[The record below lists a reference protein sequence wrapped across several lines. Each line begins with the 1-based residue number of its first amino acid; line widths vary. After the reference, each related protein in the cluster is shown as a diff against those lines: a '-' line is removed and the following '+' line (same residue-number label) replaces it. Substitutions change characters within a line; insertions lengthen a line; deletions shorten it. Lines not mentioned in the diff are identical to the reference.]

1 LGERYDQGL
10 RLGRHGALESG
21 HMTYL
26 ASQYGWRAGL
36 ATALVALA
44 LTGRPA
50 AAAEDAV
57 TLAPHRAVYDL
68 ALSAARG
75 GMGVV
80 SVTGRLV
87 YDLTG
92 SSCEG
97 YTQNTRLVTRMTQ
110 QSGITLVA
118 DLRSTTWEDG
128 VGKRFRF
135 ESTQYRDDKVS
146 EATTGEAARQQGA
159 AGEIKVDLT
168 KPDKRS
174 IFLPAGAYFPVQHT
188 IALIQAARAGKA
200 SFRADLYDGSERGEK
215 VFDTVAAMGR
225 PLPPGANRKLP
236 GVANADRLDTV
247 KSWPVSIAFFEA
259 RAGRVDALPSYEM
272 GFWLFENGVSRKLSI
287 DYGDFAMQ
295 GDLKDIVFHE
305 PSKC

>member
-1 LGERYDQGL
+1 M
-10 RLGRHGALESG
+10 S
-21 HMTYL
+21 YL

-36 ATALVALA
+36 ATALVALT
-44 LTGRPA
+44 LTGRAA

-135 ESTQYRDDKVS
+135 KSTQYRDDKLS
-146 EATTGEAARQQGA
+146 EATTGEAARQQGG
-159 AGEIKVDLT
+159 AGEVKVDLT

-174 IFLPAGAYFPVQHT
+174 IFLPAGA
-188 IALIQAARAGKA
+188 
-200 SFRADLYDGSERGEK
+200 SFRSS
-215 VFDTVAAMGR
+215 T
-225 PLPPGANRKLP
+225 PLP
-236 GVANADRLDTV
+236 
-247 KSWPVSIAFFEA
+247 
-259 RAGRVDALPSYEM
+259 
-272 GFWLFENGVSRKLSI
+272 
-287 DYGDFAMQ
+287 
-295 GDLKDIVFHE
+295 
-305 PSKC
+305 

>member
-1 LGERYDQGL
+1 
-10 RLGRHGALESG
+10 
-21 HMTYL
+21 MTYL
-26 ASQYGWRAGL
+26 ALQYGWRAGL
-36 ATALVALA
+36 ATVLVALA
-44 LTGRPA
+44 LAGRQA
-50 AAAEDAV
+50 VAAEDAV

-68 ALSAARG
+68 TLSTARG

-110 QSGITLVA
+110 QNGNTVVA
-118 DLRSTTWEDG
+118 DLRLTTWEDG

-135 ESTQYRDDKVS
+135 DSTQYRDDKVS
-146 EATTGEAARQQGA
+146 EAATGEATRQGG
-159 AGEIKVDLT
+159 AGEVKVDLT

-174 IFLPAGAYFPVQHT
+174 IFLPAGTYFPIQHT
-188 IALIQAARAGKA
+188 IALIRAARAGKA

-215 VFDTVAAMGR
+215 VFDTVAALGR
-225 PLPPGANRKLP
+225 PLAPGANRKLA
-236 GVANADRLDTV
+236 GVAGADRLDAV
-247 KSWPVSIAFFEA
+247 RSWPVSIAFFEA
-259 RAGRVDALPSYEM
+259 RAGRLDALPTYEI
-272 GFWLFENGVSRKLSI
+272 GFWMFENGVSRKLSF
-287 DYGDFAMQ
+287 DYGDFALE

-305 PSKC
+305 PSKCAK